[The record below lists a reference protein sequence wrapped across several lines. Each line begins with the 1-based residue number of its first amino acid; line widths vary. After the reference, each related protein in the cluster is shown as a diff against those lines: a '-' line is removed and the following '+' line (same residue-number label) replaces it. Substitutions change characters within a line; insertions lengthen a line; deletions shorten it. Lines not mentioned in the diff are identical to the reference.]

1 MSAKRKIIELME
13 GLPDTPTF
21 SQAFDCLRPVYQ
33 KEVAP
38 VIARYNPP
46 RVQDVWRRDITDPS
60 AAEEQKKV
68 TTTRTALV
76 NLMQCLPDDESLAET
91 VNAAA
96 YELTILY
103 GIELSSKQIAEGKVI
118 SHEEVMQRSAEWLK

>member
-1 MSAKRKIIELME
+1 MSAKGKIIKLME
-13 GLPDTPTF
+13 ELPDTPTF
-21 SQAFDCLRPVYQ
+21 SQAFDCLRPIYEQ
-33 KEVAP
+33 EVAP
-38 VIARYNPP
+38 IIAQYNPP

-68 TTTRTALV
+68 TTPRTVLV
-76 NLMQCLPDDESLAET
+76 NLMQCLPEDESLAET
-91 VNAAA
+91 VNAAV

-118 SHEEVMQRSAEWLK
+118 PHEEVMRRSAKWLK

>member
-1 MSAKRKIIELME
+1 MSAKGEIIRLME

-46 RVQDVWRRDITDPS
+46 RVQDAWRRDITDPS
-60 AAEEQKKV
+60 AEEQKRV

-118 SHEEVMQRSAEWLK
+118 AHEEVMRRSDEWLK

>member
-1 MSAKRKIIELME
+1 MFGGAT
-13 GLPDTPTF
+13 LPI
-21 SQAFDCLRPVYQ
+21 RP
-33 KEVAP
+33 
-38 VIARYNPP
+38 
-46 RVQDVWRRDITDPS
+46 
-60 AAEEQKKV
+60 AAEEQERV

-76 NLMQCLPDDESLAET
+76 NLMQYLPDDESLAET

-118 SHEEVMQRSAEWLK
+118 SHEEVMRRSAEWLK